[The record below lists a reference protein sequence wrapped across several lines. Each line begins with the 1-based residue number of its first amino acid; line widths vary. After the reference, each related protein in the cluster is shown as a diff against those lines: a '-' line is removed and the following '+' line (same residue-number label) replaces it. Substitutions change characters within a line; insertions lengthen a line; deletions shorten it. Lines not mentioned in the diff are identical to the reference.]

1 MEYKLLAVDMDATAL
16 NRKKELGA
24 KTIEAMEKAIGAG
37 RQVLFCT
44 GRGISF
50 VSPYIEQ
57 VRGMRYA
64 VTASGAEVLDLE
76 RSESILKCSIDA
88 ETIKHIIAAARGAY
102 CLPVIYM
109 NGESYG
115 TAWTVDNT
123 ADFGLSVFEPIY
135 RKKMILC
142 DDAFE
147 YFMEHPQP
155 VEKLNLFFA
164 EAGVTDEILPKIKE
178 LPIRF
183 TTLDSKAMEI
193 NAVGVSKARG
203 LEALC
208 KRLGLSMSECICAGD
223 AQNDIEMLRAAGL
236 AVAVGNASP
245 KVKSIC
251 DVIVSDC
258 DNDPVA
264 EIIEQYL
271 LA

>member
-1 MEYKLLAVDMDATAL
+1 MKYKLLAVDMDATAL
-16 NRKKELGA
+16 NSNKQLGK
-24 KTIEAMEKAIGAG
+24 KTIEAMEKALAAG
-37 RQVLFCT
+37 RHVLFCT

-64 VTASGAEVLDLE
+64 VTASGAEVLDVE
-76 RSESILKCSIDA
+76 QGESILKCSLDP
-88 ETIKHIIAAARGAY
+88 ETVKYIIAAAMGSY

-123 ADFGLSVFEPIY
+123 EDFGLKAFEPIY
-135 RKKMILC
+135 RKRMILC
-142 DDAFE
+142 EDAFA
-147 YFMEHPQP
+147 YFMENPQP

-164 EAGVTDEILPKIKE
+164 DNSTAAELLPRIKE
-178 LPIRF
+178 LPMRF
-183 TTLDSKAMEI
+183 TTLTSHSMEI

-203 LEALC
+203 LEVLC
-208 KRLGLSMSECICAGD
+208 KRLGLTMDECICAGD

-236 AVAVGNASP
+236 AIAVDNASRE
-245 KVKSIC
+245 VKDIC
-251 DVIVSDC
+251 DAVVSDC

-264 EIIEQYL
+264 EIIEQYCMS
-271 LA
+271 